1 MRGPLLILLLLFT
14 ARAFAAEITLAW
26 DAVTSPLLTGYM
38 VYSGPSA
45 GVYLSRIDVGNV
57 TSYTV
62 SGLTEGATYH
72 FAVTAYDSSHVESGY
87 SNDAAGTVAYSVPA
101 ANFSVSTTSGT
112 APLALNFSN
121 TSTGTITSYGWMFGD
136 GGTSAAQNPAYLYA
150 AADVYT
156 VSLTVT
162 GPGGSNTKTITNY
175 ITVSSAP
182 PAATMTTLSS
192 SANPSTSG
200 SSVSFTATVTGNAP
214 TGNITFV
221 DSGSSIGGCAS
232 VALSGS
238 GNTPTA
244 SCSTAGLA
252 AGPHTIVAKYSG
264 DSANAPSTSP
274 TLTQVVNSSG
284 APANLGFET
293 PDLGGGYHAPSGATW
308 QFVQAGITGN
318 ANLFTN
324 GNPPAPEGAQVAFL
338 QGRGSSATQ
347 TASVASGTYML
358 SFQAA
363 QRGNW
368 QHGTQVILVLVDGA
382 AVGQFQ
388 PPGTFY
394 SQYQTGPFIIAT
406 SGSHTLTLQ
415 GIGDGDSDFTAFVD
429 DIQLTPV
436 GSGGLLAN
444 IGFET
449 PDLGGG
455 YHAPSGATWQFVQAG
470 ITGNANLFTNGNPP
484 APEGAQVA
492 FLQGRGS
499 SATQTASVASGTYM
513 LSFQAAQRGNWQHG
527 TQVILVLVDGAA
539 VGQFQP
545 PGTFYSQ
552 YQTGP
557 FIIATSGSHTLTLQ
571 GIGDGDSDFT
581 AFVDDIQ
588 LTPVGSGGL
597 LANIGFEA
605 PALGGGYQYAPAGA
619 TWTFSGGA
627 GVTGNW
633 NAFTS
638 GNPPAPDGM
647 QVAFVQGYGSS
658 ISQTAII
665 VAGTYVITVQGA
677 QRANWQY
684 GMQVIQILVDGVEV
698 GQFQPPDAS
707 YTTYQTPPFAL
718 TNGNHTLMLQ
728 GIGGGG
734 SDFTAF
740 VDNVQLQAANVILL
754 VNSDFET
761 LNLAGDY

>member
-1 MRGPLLILLLLFT
+1 
-14 ARAFAAEITLAW
+14 
-26 DAVTSPLLTGYM
+26 M
-38 VYSGPSA
+38 VYYGPSA
-45 GVYLSRIDVGNV
+45 GVYPSRIDVGNV

-101 ANFSVSTTSGT
+101 ANFSASTTSGT

-121 TSTGTITSYGWMFGD
+121 TSTGTITSYVWMFGD
-136 GGTSAAQNPAYLYA
+136 GGTSTTQNPAYLYA
-150 AADVYT
+150 AAGVYT

-162 GPGGSNTKTITNY
+162 GPVGSNTKTITNY

-182 PAATMTTLSS
+182 PAATTTTLSS

-200 SSVSFTATVTGNAP
+200 SSVTFTASVTGNAP
-214 TGNITFV
+214 TGNINFV
-221 DSGSSIGGCAS
+221 DSGSLISGCAS
-232 VALSGS
+232 VALGGS

-252 AGPHTIVAKYSG
+252 AGPHTIVANYSG

-293 PDLGGGYHAPSGATW
+293 PDLRGGYQYAPSGATW

-318 ANLFTN
+318 ANPFTN

-338 QGRGSSATQ
+338 QGLGSSATQ
-347 TASVASGTYML
+347 TASVAAGTYML

-415 GIGDGDSDFTAFVD
+415 GIGG
-429 DIQLTPV
+429 
-436 GSGGLLAN
+436 
-444 IGFET
+444 
-449 PDLGGG
+449 
-455 YHAPSGATWQFVQAG
+455 
-470 ITGNANLFTNGNPP
+470 
-484 APEGAQVA
+484 
-492 FLQGRGS
+492 
-499 SATQTASVASGTYM
+499 
-513 LSFQAAQRGNWQHG
+513 
-527 TQVILVLVDGAA
+527 
-539 VGQFQP
+539 
-545 PGTFYSQ
+545 
-552 YQTGP
+552 
-557 FIIATSGSHTLTLQ
+557 
-571 GIGDGDSDFT
+571 GDSDFT

-605 PALGGGYQYAPAGA
+605 PALGGGYQYEPAGA

-647 QVAFVQGYGSS
+647 QVAFVQGYGST

-665 VAGTYVITVQGA
+665 VAGTYVVTVQGA
-677 QRANWQY
+677 QRANWQH
-684 GMQVIQILVDGVEV
+684 GMQVIQILVDGVAV

-707 YTTYQTPPFAL
+707 YTTYQTPPFTL
-718 TNGNHTLMLQ
+718 TDGNHTLMLQ